1 MMPRETCHAK
11 VAKAVPPRAAMRS
24 TTRRRQAAAM
34 LSSKTASAWL
44 GEPMLDELLS
54 EPIITAL
61 MQSDG
66 VDRHELESM
75 LQRLARCRHA
85 SSDPR
90 LCPRRRTPV
99 TRDEEEKCCPNQL

>member
-24 TTRRRQAAAM
+24 TTRRRQAAAI

-44 GEPMLDELLS
+44 GEPTLDELLS

-75 LQRLARCRHA
+75 LQRLAIWRHA
-85 SSDPR
+85 SSGPR